1 MDPVTVKVTLPGIVA
16 EMLEDQR
23 PRSLPTATFCAFLIE
38 QGLDRAFT
46 LGLPSAAGSPSK
58 AVISSSTEEKEL
70 KPKKNT
76 RVRELTTPRDREE
89 NPRAQ
94 RDPFSRK
101 QLPPDAVPVELADC
115 AELLQEFW
123 FVKKGTRS
131 ERAWNRLINKLRTFS
146 EKDRLEA
153 LQAACNAG
161 WADVY
166 EPKPPLING
175 KPAQPELKHP
185 AAREFRGG
193 RFVDEP
199 TTNPALENLF

>member
-1 MDPVTVKVTLPGIVA
+1 MPKRIEIDDDVLAKVEGQCPKYLSHQGFVNLLLDQALDKPV
-16 EMLEDQR
+16 
-23 PRSLPTATFCAFLIE
+23 
-38 QGLDRAFT
+38 T

-94 RDPFSRK
+94 RDSFSRK
-101 QLPPDAVPVELADC
+101 QLPPGCVPDDLADC
-115 AELLQEFW
+115 IQLLEEFW

>member
-1 MDPVTVKVTLPGIVA
+1 VPQLNFQVPDQLLARIDAAKPDYLDRKGFLCLLLDQALTQALDRPVTLITEGAA
-16 EMLEDQR
+16 EV
-23 PRSLPTATFCAFLIE
+23 I
-38 QGLDRAFT
+38 
-46 LGLPSAAGSPSK
+46 SK
-58 AVISSSTEEKEL
+58 AVTSSSAEEKEL
-70 KPKKNT
+70 KPKTNT
-76 RVRELTTPRDREE
+76 RARD
-89 NPRAQ
+89 A
-94 RDPFSRK
+94 FSRK
-101 QLPPDAVPVELADC
+101 QLPPGCVPDDLADC
-115 AELLQEFW
+115 IQLLEEFW